1 MRPRIYYSSQHLWG
15 ANRWAAEAQKIEEGN
30 GTIPR
35 FDIEHRSFVA
45 GAIFSAVAFL
55 EAAINELFQDA
66 YDDHLAYI
74 SSLDPGTRSSLAE
87 FWRIIAEHN
96 IHARSRFGTT
106 EKYEMALALTQREG
120 IDHDSDLYRNVRL
133 AIRLQNAL
141 VHYKPST
148 LMRIDK
154 SGFEEELHG
163 KFPLNPLM
171 VGTEN
176 PFFPDK
182 ALGSG
187 CARWTID
194 ACRSY
199 ADTFFAEL
207 GLIPNYQGAELE
219 MKV

>member
-1 MRPRIYYSSQHLWG
+1 MMRPRIYFSTQHLWG
-15 ANRWAAEAQKIEEGN
+15 ANRWVSEAERIENAG
-30 GTIPR
+30 GQVPR

-45 GAIFSAVAFL
+45 NAIFSAVAFL

-66 YDDHLAYI
+66 FDDHLAYI
-74 SSLDPGTRSSLAE
+74 APLDPAVRSSLAE

-96 IHARSRFGTT
+96 VHARSRFGTT
-106 EKYEMALALTQREG
+106 EKYEIALALTHCDG
-120 IDHDSDLYRNVRL
+120 IDHDSELHRNVRL
-133 AIRLQNAL
+133 TIRLQNAL

-148 LMRIDK
+148 LMQIDK

-171 VGTEN
+171 TGAEN

-187 CARWTID
+187 CARWSTD
-194 ACRSY
+194 VCRAY
-199 ADTFFAEL
+199 ADAFFAEI
-207 GLIPNYQGAELE
+207 GLTPNYRSAGI
-219 MKV
+219 

>member
-15 ANRWAAEAQKIEEGN
+15 ANRWAAEAQKIEESEKA
-30 GTIPR
+30 TPR
-35 FDIEHRSFVA
+35 FDIEHRAFVSN
-45 GAIFSAVAFL
+45 AIFSGVAFL

-74 SSLDPGTRSSLAE
+74 SPLDPGTRSALAD

-96 IHARSRFGTT
+96 VRARSRFGTT
-106 EKYEMALALTQREG
+106 EKYETALALTQKEAFDR
-120 IDHDSDLYRNVRL
+120 DSDLHRNVRL

-171 VGTEN
+171 AGTEN

-187 CARWTID
+187 CARWTVQ
-194 ACRSY
+194 ACRAY
-199 ADTFFAEL
+199 ADAFFDEI
-207 GLIPNYQGAELE
+207 GVVPNYRKIEFGD
-219 MKV
+219 